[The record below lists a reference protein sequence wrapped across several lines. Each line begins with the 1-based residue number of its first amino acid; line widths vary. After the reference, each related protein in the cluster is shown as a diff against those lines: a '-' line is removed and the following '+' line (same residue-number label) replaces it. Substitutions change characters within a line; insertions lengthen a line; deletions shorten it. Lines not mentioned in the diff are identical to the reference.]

1 MMTDQE
7 LAEELKGESLYGRRR
22 ALSNHGNATVN
33 EVCERGGGREAPIES
48 LFVES
53 APNYHFD
60 EHLTEELTTRRIGK
74 TLLLASF
81 CKVLSSD
88 FCDTFLRSSAHLVE

>member
-60 EHLTEELTTRRIGK
+60 EHLTEAPEN
-74 TLLLASF
+74 LLHTENRKNFIACILLRLVF
-81 CKVLSSD
+81 R
-88 FCDTFLRSSAHLVE
+88 FL